1 MARSRRAAA
10 RAAQQTMSNH
20 NKRSISLS
28 TCIDEKSTKRVKRT
42 KSLLMDYKATENGM
56 STRNSAAADME
67 SSIEPGDDTAGSDTT
82 SKSVTK
88 GQSPNKGQ
96 LQVDKKWK
104 AWSANATSTPYPNF
118 GHPTNREC
126 QLAYDILYNLHNDA
140 VEAEF
145 KDTNTPE
152 TIPFVLDALIVAVLS
167 QATSWSNAKRAM
179 DSMKQTYG
187 SVFAYDNIYAGG
199 TEKLQETIRCGGL
212 HIRKTKIIM
221 TILEEVKRRYGRW
234 NLDHLLDASDEDAMK
249 ELISYKYI
257 GSKSAYVVMGWC
269 LKRNRFTVDTH
280 VYRIAGLWG
289 WRPSQASREK
299 TQSHLDAVVP
309 AELKFKLHFFLIQ
322 HGRTCPACRGGSKEP
337 HGCEVQA
344 EVKRTLSQEGSAPA

>member
-1 MARSRRAAA
+1 MARSTRAAA
-10 RAAQQTMSNH
+10 RAAQQTMSNL
-20 NKRSISLS
+20 NKRSVSLS
-28 TCIDEKSTKRVKRT
+28 ASTDEEFTKRVKRIERLPMNQKASKNDTST
-42 KSLLMDYKATENGM
+42 KN
-56 STRNSAAADME
+56 STAANVE

-88 GQSPNKGQ
+88 GQ

-104 AWSANATSTPYPNF
+104 SWSANAASTPYPDF

-126 QLAYDILYNLHNDA
+126 QLAYDILYKLHNDA
-140 VEAEF
+140 
-145 KDTNTPE
+145 
-152 TIPFVLDALIVAVLS
+152 
-167 QATSWSNAKRAM
+167 ATSWSNAKRAM

-187 SVFAYDNIYAGG
+187 SVFAYDKIYASG

-234 NLDHLLDASDEDAMK
+234 DLDHLLDASDEDAMK

-257 GSKSAYVVMGWC
+257 GPKSAFVVMGWC

-289 WRPSQASREK
+289 WRPKEASREK
-299 TQSHLDAVVP
+299 TQSHLDAVIP

-322 HGRTCPACRGGSKEP
+322 HGRTCSACRGGSKER
-337 HGCEVQA
+337 HGCEVQE
-344 EVKRTLSQEGSAPA
+344 EVRRTLSQEGLAPA